1 MFAARWVRRL
11 PRRWARNG
19 AIFGLIFGFAKRGGG
34 SNFFLYLSE
43 HPVLIINFVEVV
55 LLFTVVCTLFGLVL
69 GLWARWSLS
78 PIDNCDW
85 NGKVKLI
92 LRKWAMGAILIGVMI
107 DLADLLFQWR
117 GQVFATGWTAEVIG
131 ENIGMVIGGIVASAT
146 VGLVTGYISRRGLKK
161 AIADDQLRLA
171 AGAVA

>member
-34 SNFFLYLSE
+34 SSFFLYLSE
-43 HPVLIINFVEVV
+43 YPALIINLLEVV
-55 LLFTVVCTLFGLVL
+55 LYFTAFCTLLGSLL
-69 GLWARWSLS
+69 GLWVRWSLS

-85 NGKVKLI
+85 NVKVKAI
-92 LRKWAMGAILIGVMI
+92 PRKWTLGAILIGVII

-117 GQVFATGWTAEVIG
+117 GQEFATGWTAEAIV
-131 ENIGMVIGGIVASAT
+131 ENIGIVIGGIAASVT
-146 VGLVTGYISRRGLKK
+146 VGVVTGYISRRGLKR
-161 AIADDQLRLA
+161 AIADDQLRVE

>member
-1 MFAARWVRRL
+1 MGEEAA
-11 PRRWARNG
+11 PTMGTRNG
-19 AIFGLIFGFAKRGGG
+19 AIFGLIFGFAKRGGDSG
-34 SNFFLYLSE
+34 FFLYLSR
-43 HPVLIINFVEVV
+43 HQVLVITFIKVV
-55 LLFTVVCTLFGLVL
+55 ISLTIFCTLFGLLL

-85 NGKVKLI
+85 NAKIKVI
-92 LRKWAMGAILIGVMI
+92 LRKWTLGAILVGVI
-107 DLADLLFQWR
+107 VDLADLLFQWR
-117 GQVFATGWTAEVIG
+117 GQVFATSWTAEAIG
-131 ENIGMVIGGIVASAT
+131 ENIGMVIGGIVVSVT